1 MSDLGKEIPLDGSQL
16 PLLHLFRTADAYEFH
31 ATADLKTTAFGK
43 THAVLLARIA
53 LDGPFP

>member
-1 MSDLGKEIPLDGSQL
+1 MGKEIPLDGSQL